1 LHRRSMSAQN
11 GKRPDPA
18 PLNCDSDLGGDS
30 SKEPVDRSRRNSGFN
45 WKTRASFL
53 GIPLINIAY
62 GRDEKGRPMIAKG
75 FVAFGQFAVGVV
87 AIGQF
92 GVGIVGIGQFAA
104 GLVALGQLA
113 LSPVVAF
120 GQLSVGTFAIGQFVI
135 GKFARGQFG
144 WAEYLWSPDRA
155 DMEAVAMFETI
166 DWLVHQDLATIWENI
181 KDAITLGL

>member
-1 LHRRSMSAQN
+1 MSAKSGEQ
-11 GKRPDPA
+11 PDPA
-18 PLNCDSDLGGDS
+18 PLNSNSDFGGDS
-30 SKEPVDRSRRNSGFN
+30 RNMPLDNTVRTSGFN

-53 GIPLINIAY
+53 GIPLVCIAY

-75 FVAFGQFAVGVV
+75 FVAIGQFALGGL

-92 GVGIVGIGQFAA
+92 GVGLISLGQFSV
-104 GLVALGQLA
+104 GLVAIGQLA

-120 GQLSVGTFAIGQFVI
+120 GQLAIGTFAVGQFVI

-166 DWLVHQDLATIWENI
+166 EWLAHQDFATIWENI
-181 KDAITLGL
+181 KDAIALGL